1 MDETELIA
9 AACRGD
15 EDAFAELYRQ
25 HLAYVKAIGRAI
37 LRKNDLDD
45 MCQDTFLL
53 AFTRLHS
60 FEGNSQFRTW
70 ITRIATNRCL
80 AILRKER
87 RNGES
92 NHIRMDPETSDDLLH
107 GCLFASDD
115 ENLAGVQARLDMD
128 KLLQGLKPMQRVVLE
143 MAYVEDMQAQEIAEV
158 LGTTLACVKNS
169 IHHAKRR
176 MREIPA
182 QE

>member
-9 AACRGD
+9 AARRGE

-25 HLAYVKAIGRAI
+25 HLSYVRAVGRAI

-70 ITRIATNRCL
+70 ITRIATYRCL
-80 AILRKER
+80 ATLRKGR

-92 NHIRMDPETSDDLLH
+92 NHIRMDPETSDDLLDE
-107 GCLFASDD
+107 CLFASEDK
-115 ENLAGVQARLDMD
+115 NLEEVAARLDMD
-128 KLLQGLKPMQRVVLE
+128 RLLHGLKPMQRLVLE
-143 MAYVEDMQAQEIAEV
+143 MAYVEDMPAQEIAEI

-176 MREIPA
+176 VREIDK

>member
-1 MDETELIA
+1 
-9 AACRGD
+9 
-15 EDAFAELYRQ
+15 
-25 HLAYVKAIGRAI
+25 
-37 LRKNDLDD
+37 

-80 AILRKER
+80 VILRKGR
-87 RNGES
+87 RNEEF
-92 NHIRMDPETSDDLLH
+92 HHVRMDPDTGDDLLD
-107 GCLFASDD
+107 GCLFTSEDT
-115 ENLAGVQARLDMD
+115 NLAGVQARLDMD
-128 KLLQGLKPMQRVVLE
+128 KLLMELKPMQRLVLE
-143 MAYVEDMQAQEIAEV
+143 LAYVEEMPAQEIAEV

-169 IHHAKRR
+169 IHQAKRR
-176 MREIPA
+176 VREIHK

>member
-9 AACRGD
+9 AARLGD
-15 EDAFAELYRQ
+15 EDAFTELYRQ
-25 HLAYVKAIGRAI
+25 HLGYVKAVGRAI

-80 AILRKER
+80 AILRKGR
-87 RNGES
+87 QNGES
-92 NHIRMDPETSDDLLH
+92 NHIRMDPETNDDLLD
-107 GCLFASDD
+107 GCLFAGEDKHL
-115 ENLAGVQARLDMD
+115 EGVQARLDMD
-128 KLLQGLKPMQRVVLE
+128 KLLHGLKPMQRLVLE
-143 MAYVEDMQAQEIAEV
+143 MAYVEDMPAQEIADL

-176 MREIPA
+176 AREIHK

>member
-9 AACRGD
+9 AARLGD
-15 EDAFAELYRQ
+15 EDAFTELYQQ
-25 HLAYVKAIGRAI
+25 HLGYVKAVGRAI
-37 LRKNDLDD
+37 LRRNDLED

-92 NHIRMDPETSDDLLH
+92 NHIRMDPETCDDLLD

-115 ENLAGVQARLDMD
+115 ENLARVQARLDMD
-128 KLLQGLKPMQRVVLE
+128 KLLQGLKPMQRLVLE
-143 MAYVEDMQAQEIAEV
+143 MAYVEDMPAQEIAEV

-176 MREIPA
+176 VREIDQ

>member
-9 AACRGD
+9 AARLGD
-15 EDAFAELYRQ
+15 EDAFTVLYQQ
-25 HLAYVKAIGRAI
+25 HLGYVKAAGRAI
-37 LRKNDLDD
+37 LRRNELED
-45 MCQDTFLL
+45 MCQDTFML

-92 NHIRMDPETSDDLLH
+92 HHIRLDPETSDDLLH

-128 KLLQGLKPMQRVVLE
+128 KLLRGLKPMQRLVLE
-143 MAYVEDMQAQEIAEV
+143 MAYVEDMPAQEIAEA

-169 IHHAKRR
+169 IHLAKRR
-176 MREIPA
+176 AREIDR